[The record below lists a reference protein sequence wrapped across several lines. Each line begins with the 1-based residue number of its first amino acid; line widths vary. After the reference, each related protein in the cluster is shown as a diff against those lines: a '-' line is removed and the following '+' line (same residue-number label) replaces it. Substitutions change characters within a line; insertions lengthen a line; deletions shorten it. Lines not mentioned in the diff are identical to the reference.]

1 MNKISFQ
8 FIFLVIAILWSC
20 NNNSAQNTS
29 DNSENA
35 FAKIDLKNSN
45 SFTKE
50 ERRKAYNNSLNSI
63 SNKKALLK
71 NNVTYNGYG
80 ASVKQKKKPNEK
92 EVDEIKKP
100 SKKKSAYRKDMLN
113 SQIYSAYSTN

>member
-8 FIFLVIAILWSC
+8 FIFLIISILWSC

-80 ASVKQKKKPNEK
+80 ASIKQKKKPLK
-92 EVDEIKKP
+92 
-100 SKKKSAYRKDMLN
+100 
-113 SQIYSAYSTN
+113 